1 MLGGVERI
9 VERPAALW
17 TRLNGHAQSQRIV
30 GDGRAPGQY
39 RLNNRAER
47 RLGMPTLKVAIR
59 EWRCAEH
66 PAMCGGPREGGGGS
80 VRGGRLPRCGPT
92 PKAGRPPEVPGGGVS
107 W

>member
-39 RLNNRAER
+39 RLNNRALPIR
-47 RLGMPTLKVAIR
+47 NAYFKGSHSRVAVYR
-59 EWRCAEH
+59 TTCYVWRS
-66 PAMCGGPREGGGGS
+66 REGWWR
-80 VRGGRLPRCGPT
+80 VCQ
-92 PKAGRPPEVPGGGVS
+92 GRPLARLVS
-107 W
+107 SLKRGLAV

>member
-39 RLNNRAER
+39 RAQQPHPTNADSARLRTALAAQAVARRSSSSVIPAIEPLTDRAALAGLSPGR
-47 RLGMPTLKVAIR
+47 
-59 EWRCAEH
+59 
-66 PAMCGGPREGGGGS
+66 GGG
-80 VRGGRLPRCGPT
+80 RWRRPR
-92 PKAGRPPEVPGGGVS
+92 PG
-107 W
+107 